1 MIKSISLV
9 NFKSYG
15 NARIQLAPLT
25 FMIGANASGKSNALE
40 AIRLLSWLAQG
51 SRLDDISATS
61 RPGAELIRGQASD
74 LFHNLQ
80 LPLGLGC
87 ECDGV
92 PDNWGRLDLQIR
104 LIADQLVLAGEE
116 IQQGSNGSPS
126 PVPLYRVAGEPSA
139 HSDEIQVAYNNFR
152 QGPNKPLIPCSSR
165 QAVFYQ
171 LESPGRF
178 EANHPESQ
186 KVIPA
191 VTRSFRE
198 TLRNIVF
205 LDARPAVMRGYSYDK
220 DNQMK
225 EDGSNLSS
233 VLFRICRQ
241 SEQGRSKLLEFIRS
255 LPEQNIVDIRFIET
269 DRRDVMVR
277 LVESFGGQNR
287 DVDAPLLSDGTLR
300 VLAVAA
306 VLLSA
311 PPGSLVVIEELDNGV
326 HPSRA
331 ENLVR
336 QIRATATERNL
347 QILLTTHN
355 PALLDALPNDCL
367 EDVLC
372 CYRDPDSGESCVTR
386 LGDLDR
392 YPELVAQAS
401 LGELVTQRILDR
413 FVKDKTTPEERLQES
428 LSWLDALR
436 GAVQR

>member
-9 NFKSYG
+9 NFKSYV

-92 PDNWGRLDLQIR
+92 PDNWAKLDLQIR
-104 LIADQLVLAGEE
+104 LITDQLVLAGEE
-116 IQQGSNGSPS
+116 IQKGSNESPAA
-126 PVPLYRVAGEPSA
+126 VPLYRVAGEPSA
-139 HSDEIQVAYNNFR
+139 DSDEIQVAYNNFR

-178 EANHPESQ
+178 ESHHPDSQ
-186 KVIPA
+186 KIIPA

-255 LPEQNIVDIRFIET
+255 LPEQNIVDIKFIET

-372 CYRDPDSGESCVTR
+372 CYRDPDSGESHVTR

-428 LSWLDALR
+428 LSWLDNLR

>member
-1 MIKSISLV
+1 
-9 NFKSYG
+9 
-15 NARIQLAPLT
+15 
-25 FMIGANASGKSNALE
+25 
-40 AIRLLSWLAQG
+40 
-51 SRLDDISATS
+51 
-61 RPGAELIRGQASD
+61 
-74 LFHNLQ
+74 
-80 LPLGLGC
+80 
-87 ECDGV
+87 
-92 PDNWGRLDLQIR
+92 
-104 LIADQLVLAGEE
+104 
-116 IQQGSNGSPS
+116 
-126 PVPLYRVAGEPSA
+126 
-139 HSDEIQVAYNNFR
+139 
-152 QGPNKPLIPCSSR
+152 
-165 QAVFYQ
+165 
-171 LESPGRF
+171 
-178 EANHPESQ
+178 
-186 KVIPA
+186 
-191 VTRSFRE
+191 
-198 TLRNIVF
+198 
-205 LDARPAVMRGYSYDK
+205 
-220 DNQMK
+220 
-225 EDGSNLSS
+225 
-233 VLFRICRQ
+233 
-241 SEQGRSKLLEFIRS
+241 
-255 LPEQNIVDIRFIET
+255 VDIRFIET

-372 CYRDPDSGESCVTR
+372 CYRDPDSGESRVTR

-428 LSWLDALR
+428 LSWLDNLR

>member
-1 MIKSISLV
+1 M
-9 NFKSYG
+9 NFKSYV

-25 FMIGANASGKSNALE
+25 FLIGANASGKSNALE
-40 AIRLLSWLAQG
+40 GIRLLSWLAQG
-51 SRLDDISATS
+51 TRLDDVATLS
-61 RPGAELIRGQASD
+61 RTREALIRGQAGD
-74 LFHNLQ
+74 LFHDPQ
-80 LPLGLGC
+80 RTLGLGC

-92 PDNWGRLDLQIR
+92 PDNWGKLDLQIR

-116 IQQGSNGSPS
+116 IQKGSNESPAV
-126 PVPLYRVAGEPSA
+126 VPLYRVEGEPSA
-139 HSDEIQVAYNNFR
+139 HSDEIQVAYNNFS
-152 QGPNKPLIPCSSR
+152 QGRNKPLIPCSSR

-178 EANHPESQ
+178 EANHPDSQ
-186 KVIPA
+186 KTIPA
-191 VTRSFRE
+191 VTKSFRE
-198 TLRNIVF
+198 SLRSIVF
-205 LDARPAVMRGYSYDK
+205 LDARPAVMRGYAYDK
-220 DNQMK
+220 DHQMK

-241 SEQGRSKLLEFIRS
+241 ADHGKGKLLEFIRS
-255 LPEQNIVDIRFIET
+255 LPEQNIVDIQFIET

-287 DVDAPLLSDGTLR
+287 VVDAPLLSDGTLR

-311 PPGSLVVIEELDNGV
+311 PAGSLVVIEELDNGV

-331 ENLVR
+331 ENLVH

-372 CYRDPDSGESCVTR
+372 CYRDPDTGESRVTR

-392 YPELVAQAS
+392 YPELVAQGS

-413 FVKDKTTPEERLQES
+413 FVKDKTTRDERLQES
-428 LSWLDALR
+428 LSWLDNLR

>member
-9 NFKSYG
+9 NFKSYV

-51 SRLDDISATS
+51 TRLDDVSTLS
-61 RPGAELIRGQASD
+61 GTRGALIRGQASD
-74 LFHNLQ
+74 LFHDLQ
-80 LPLGLGC
+80 LPFGLGC

-116 IQQGSNGSPS
+116 IQKGSNDSPAA
-126 PVPLYRVAGEPSA
+126 VPLYRVAGEPSA
-139 HSDEIQVAYNNFR
+139 HSDEIQVAYNNLR

-191 VTRSFRE
+191 VTKSFRE

-233 VLFRICRQ
+233 VLLRIWRQ
-241 SEQGRSKLLEFIRS
+241 SEHGRSKLLEFIRS

-428 LSWLDALR
+428 LSWLEGLR

>member
-1 MIKSISLV
+1 MDDVTTLS
-9 NFKSYG
+9 G
-15 NARIQLAPLT
+15 TR
-25 FMIGANASGKSNALE
+25 GA
-40 AIRLLSWLAQG
+40 
-51 SRLDDISATS
+51 
-61 RPGAELIRGQASD
+61 LIRGQASD
-74 LFHNLQ
+74 LFHDLQ
-80 LPLGLGC
+80 LPFGLGC

-104 LIADQLVLAGEE
+104 LIADQLALAGEE
-116 IQQGSNGSPS
+116 IQQGSNDSS
-126 PVPLYRVAGEPSA
+126 SAVPLYRVAGEPSA

-152 QGPNKPLIPCSSR
+152 PGPNKPFIPCSSR

-186 KVIPA
+186 KVIPG
-191 VTRSFRE
+191 VTKSFRE

-241 SEQGRSKLLEFIRS
+241 SEHGRSKLLEFIRS

-372 CYRDPDSGESCVTR
+372 CYRDPDSGESRVTR

-413 FVKDKTTPEERLQES
+413 FLKDRTSETERLQQMH
-428 LSWLDALR
+428 LWLEELEQETEA
-436 GAVQR
+436 

>member
-9 NFKSYG
+9 NFKSYV

-80 LPLGLGC
+80 LPFGLGC
-87 ECDGV
+87 ECDGM
-92 PDNWGRLDLQIR
+92 PDNWGKLDLQIR

-116 IQQGSNGSPS
+116 IQKGSNESPAV
-126 PVPLYRVAGEPSA
+126 VPLYRVEGEPSA
-139 HSDEIQVAYNNFR
+139 HSDEIQVAYKNFKKGR
-152 QGPNKPLIPCSSR
+152 NKPSIPCSSR

-191 VTRSFRE
+191 VTKSFRE

-205 LDARPAVMRGYSYDK
+205 LDARPAVMRGYSYNK
-220 DNQMK
+220 DNLMK

-241 SEQGRSKLLEFIRS
+241 SEQGWSKLLEFIRS

-372 CYRDPDSGESCVTR
+372 CYRDPDSGESRVTR

-428 LSWLDALR
+428 LSWLGGLR

>member
-9 NFKSYG
+9 NFKSYV

-74 LFHNLQ
+74 LFHNLR
-80 LPLGLGC
+80 LPFGLGC

-116 IQQGSNGSPS
+116 IQKGSNDSS
-126 PVPLYRVAGEPSA
+126 SAVPLYRVAGEPSA

-233 VLFRICRQ
+233 VLFRICSQ

-255 LPEQNIVDIRFIET
+255 LPEQNIVDIRFIQT

-277 LVESFGGQNR
+277 LMESFGGQNR

-372 CYRDPDSGESCVTR
+372 CYRDPDSGESRVTR

-428 LSWLDALR
+428 LSWLEGLR

>member
-1 MIKSISLV
+1 
-9 NFKSYG
+9 
-15 NARIQLAPLT
+15 
-25 FMIGANASGKSNALE
+25 
-40 AIRLLSWLAQG
+40 
-51 SRLDDISATS
+51 
-61 RPGAELIRGQASD
+61 
-74 LFHNLQ
+74 LFHDLQ
-80 LPLGLGC
+80 LPFGLGC

-104 LIADQLVLAGEE
+104 LIADQLALAGEE
-116 IQQGSNGSPS
+116 IQQGSNDSS
-126 PVPLYRVAGEPSA
+126 SAVPLYRVAGEPSA

-152 QGPNKPLIPCSSR
+152 PGPNKPFIPCSSR

-186 KVIPA
+186 KVIPG
-191 VTRSFRE
+191 VTKSFRE

-241 SEQGRSKLLEFIRS
+241 SEHGRSKLLEFIRS

-372 CYRDPDSGESCVTR
+372 CYRDPDSGESRVTR

-413 FVKDKTTPEERLQES
+413 FLKDRTSETERLQQMH
-428 LSWLDALR
+428 LWLEELEQETEA
-436 GAVQR
+436 